1 MSGLQLCRSMAGVG
15 CVWTLA
21 VLAAAMLV
29 PGAPYAQTPDAAS
42 SNWGTEKSE
51 LTSTPEYA
59 KSKAICRRLGDLEPP
74 ERDEPTPAQTKAL
87 KGCSS
92 ETLYYGEGARPD
104 YVKARLCA
112 FTEADG
118 GVDDNIFSGSTILMQ
133 VYANGLGV
141 PRNLD
146 LATSYACQI
155 DGAPAEINGR
165 VLHIQTMKTKAGRL
179 DYCDDVTSG
188 LGEGYCEARKS
199 DQAGV
204 GRDGRLAAMV
214 SRLPAAAKPLY
225 GPMKTA
231 FDAFVDA
238 HGDGEVDLSGT
249 ARAAMVIQEEDSVRD
264 QFAKDL
270 GRLLSGGW
278 PAATDAVA
286 ADSQM
291 NASYRRALAWAS
303 GKNNDTT
310 IKAEDIRKAQRAW
323 LVYRD
328 AFIRFAAAAAP
339 SAARN
344 AVAARLTEL
353 RTAELD
359 QLKD

>member
-1 MSGLQLCRSMAGVG
+1 MRGLRLSRTTAGVE

-21 VLAAAMLV
+21 VLAAAVLA
-29 PGAPYAQTPDAAS
+29 PGVLLAQTPDATS

-92 ETLYYGEGARPD
+92 EKLYYGEGARPD
-104 YVKARLCA
+104 YVRARLCA
-112 FTEADG
+112 FTDSG
-118 GVDDNIFSGSTILMQ
+118 GDVFSGSTILMQ
-133 VYANGLGV
+133 IYANGLGV
-141 PRNLD
+141 PRTLD
-146 LATSYACQI
+146 LATSYACQL

-165 VLHIQTMKTKAGRL
+165 VLHIQAMKTKGGRL
-179 DYCDDVTSG
+179 DYCDDITSG
-188 LGEGYCEARKS
+188 LGEGHCEARNS

-204 GRDGRLAAMV
+204 GRDAKLAAMV

-225 GPMKTA
+225 VPMKKA

-249 ARAAMVIQEEDSVRD
+249 ARAAMVIQEQDSVRD
-264 QFAKDL
+264 QFVKDL
-270 GRLLSGGW
+270 ARLLSGDW

-286 ADSQM
+286 ADGQL
-291 NASYRRALAWAS
+291 NASYRRALAWAD
-303 GKNNDTT
+303 GKTNDTT
-310 IKAEDIRKAQRAW
+310 VKAKDIRDAQRAW

-328 AFIRFAAAAAP
+328 AFVGFAAAAAP
-339 SAARN
+339 GVARD
-344 AVAARLTEL
+344 AVLARLTKL

-359 QLKD
+359 QLQD